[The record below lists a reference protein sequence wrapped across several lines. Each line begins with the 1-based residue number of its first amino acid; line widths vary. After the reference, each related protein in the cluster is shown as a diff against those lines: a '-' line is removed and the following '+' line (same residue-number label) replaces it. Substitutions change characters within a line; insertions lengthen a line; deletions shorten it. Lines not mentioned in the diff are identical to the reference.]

1 MLLKTPLTA
10 LTLCLSFA
18 VLPSYADNCQDSFYC
33 YGNSA
38 ASVSRVPVR
47 PNPYIRPTNTQPVQ
61 PARPPVRPI
70 PNAASNPRPMPA
82 NTVRPPVRPTTTAVR
97 PATPTRVPPSSTR
110 PSTSTGTVRVAV
122 IPANRIPQA
131 NRPNPTT
138 RPIPATNSTRLP
150 SSTARPNL
158 ATVRPSPTRPQPMTP
173 TRTVP
178 NTNATTGATAACQK
192 SKQNLLQTA
201 SQLESKAVA
210 LSRQNKRNEAMN
222 FFNNATRMRLE
233 ANKLT
238 CL

>member
-1 MLLKTPLTA
+1 MSLKTPLTA
-10 LTLCLSFA
+10 FTLCLSFA

-38 ASVSRVPVR
+38 SSVSRVPVR

-61 PARPPVRPI
+61 PARPPARPL
-70 PNAASNPRPMPA
+70 PNAASNPRPNPA
-82 NTVRPPVRPTTTAVR
+82 NTARPPVRPNITPPR
-97 PATPTRVPPSSTR
+97 PATLTRVPPTTPR

-122 IPANRIPQA
+122 IPANRIPNA
-131 NRPNPTT
+131 NRPNPAV
-138 RPIPATNSTRLP
+138 RPAPSTNGTRLP
-150 SSTARPNL
+150 STARPNL
-158 ATVRPSPTRPQPMTP
+158 TTVRPSPTRPQATS
-173 TRTVP
+173 TAP
-178 NTNATTGATAACQK
+178 NPKVTSNATAACQK

-210 LSRQNKRNEAMN
+210 FSRQNKRNEAMN
-222 FFNNATRMRLE
+222 FFNNATRMRAD